1 MVFLPRGDYT
11 GSGCDDKALC
21 DPVGEVAVPD
31 EFDDLNLPLGDF
43 DSLPSDGMPDPL
55 AEIEP
60 LAEAEPEPAPTGKK
74 SKKAKPPKKAK
85 AAKKTAAPKPKAP
98 AGPRLGLKA
107 SLASANPY
115 TVMLAISLVAVLVAV
130 LCLVLEWGKLRLRAQ
145 CSRGARRPPTPL
157 APPCVCWTAADCGRT
172 TDYRVA

>member
-21 DPVGEVAVPD
+21 VPVGEVAVPD

-130 LCLVLEWGKLRLRAQ
+130 LCLVLEWGSYGFERN
-145 CSRGARRPPTPL
+145 ARVSAATTNAARP
-157 APPCVCWTAADCGRT
+157 AVCCWTAADCGRT